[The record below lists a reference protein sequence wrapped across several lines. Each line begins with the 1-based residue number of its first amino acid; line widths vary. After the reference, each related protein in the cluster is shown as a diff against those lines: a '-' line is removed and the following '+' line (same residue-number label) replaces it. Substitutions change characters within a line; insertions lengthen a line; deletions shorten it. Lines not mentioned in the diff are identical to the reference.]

1 MFFLSKNKHHRSFAK
16 SQLYTDI
23 FLKNKKLYTCRTTK
37 CIKIIFLFSFRRKD
51 LSGHNKYYTPQY
63 ARCVY
68 GFSVAFINRNE
79 RKAKPRAQIR
89 VRGFA
94 PEKFSQSLEERK
106 YACKAIIV
114 FPSLISPL
122 SSIRLTVSSGR
133 NSAVRNSP
141 SSGWAEVCVP
151 TSAR

>member
-1 MFFLSKNKHHRSFAK
+1 MFFLSKNKQYRSFAK

-51 LSGHNKYYTPQY
+51 LSGHNTMLLNMRDVCTAFPSLSSTETNKSP
-63 ARCVY
+63 AR
-68 GFSVAFINRNE
+68 
-79 RKAKPRAQIR
+79 IR
-89 VRGFA
+89 VRGLA

-106 YACKAIIV
+106 YACKAMIV

-151 TSAR
+151 MSAR